1 VLKKNLGKKQKK
13 RGFRPVAGGGA
24 ATGKCNR
31 RWRYAG
37 RDEDSS
43 LFLKY
48 QEPMRK
54 ERENRERES
63 KGKREK
69 FF

>member
-1 VLKKNLGKKQKK
+1 
-13 RGFRPVAGGGA
+13 VAGGGA